1 MKLIAYR
8 LLILFLFLPF
18 ISWSQ
23 DISLFQEFNGRVSYY
38 SFGNTLNLEENSGG
52 TACDILSESSAEM
65 QLEPGQTVI
74 AAYLYW
80 AGPGDGDFTVAL
92 NGTVLSA
99 QRFFAYELPASEM
112 PYFGAF
118 YDVTSIIEA
127 TGNANYTLTGL
138 DLFDAIQPYCPG
150 VGNATNFGGW
160 AVTVVY
166 EDPVLPLNQVIVFDG
181 FESVSGNNPE
191 LDIELTNLDVIDN
204 AEAKIGFLSWEGDS
218 NIANNESLRLNGT
231 ILSNA
236 QNPADNAF
244 NGTNT
249 FTGSNE
255 LFNMDIDVYSVANL
269 IQPGDET
276 ALIQLTSDQDFVL
289 INNVITVLNTALPD
303 ADIVMDNV
311 VVGTDCGDDEITVDY
326 TVSNTNGLDRLPM
339 ASVGFYANNIL
350 LDQTQTSGFLN
361 VGASESGSI
370 TLTIPTSVP
379 ANFLLRAI
387 VDDIAQINELDEDNN
402 EDNQEVQL
410 LRFPVVV
417 GLRNLALCDVV
428 GEEFFDLTVATAQI
442 DPENTITFHLSEAD
456 ANNEDNAIINPEAYQ
471 NTANPETIWIR
482 VANDDCFVIDS
493 FEVEILICPLPDATI
508 TVDNEIYACRQRDL
522 VIDYTVSNNKGTAL
536 LPAATPI
543 VFYADAT
550 IIAQAQTQADIP
562 RGGAEMNSITIPL
575 SDNIPDNFVLL
586 ARVDDIGNGDGI
598 IQELN
603 EFNNEFE
610 INAEFGTIPPIE
622 NLPDLLECDQ
632 GFNTSTFDLTEQN
645 DFISTNA
652 GDVIQYFNT
661 IEDAISNENPIE
673 DAEQVINTSDP
684 QTIYVRLEN
693 EICFTT
699 ASFLL
704 TTENCPPEIYDG
716 LSPNDDRLND
726 VFIIGNLLNVYDG
739 FNLKIYSRE
748 GNLIYEGGNDDGF
761 WNGIPNTGI
770 LGQDKVVPTGTYFYV
785 LKVDDPNYP
794 EPFIGD
800 VYVNY

>member
-8 LLILFLFLPF
+8 LLIIIVFLP
-18 ISWSQ
+18 IYSWGQ

-38 SFGNTLNLEENSGG
+38 SFGNTLNLEENGFGSE
-52 TACDILSESSAEM
+52 CDILSESSAEM
-65 QLEPGQTVI
+65 QLEPGQTVL

-80 AGPGDGDFTVAL
+80 AGSGDGDFTVEL

-99 QRFFAYELPASEM
+99 QRFFSYELPASEM

-118 YDVTSIIEA
+118 YDVTSIVQA

-138 DLFDAIQPYCPG
+138 DLFDDIQPYCPG

-191 LDIELTNLDVIDN
+191 LDIELTDLDVIDN

-236 QNPADNAF
+236 LNPADNAF

-249 FTGSNE
+249 FTGSDM
-255 LFNMDIDVYSVANL
+255 LYNMDIDVYSVANI

-303 ADIVMDNV
+303 ADIVLDNV
-311 VVGTDCGDDEITVDY
+311 VIGTECGDDEISIDY

-339 ASVGFYANNIL
+339 VSIGFYADNSL

-361 VGASESGSI
+361 VGESESGSI
-370 TLTIPTSVP
+370 TLTIPANVP
-379 ANFLLRAI
+379 ADFLLRGI
-387 VDDIAQINELDEDNN
+387 VDDISQVNELNEDNN
-402 EDNQEVQL
+402 EDNLEVHL
-410 LRFPVVV
+410 LRFPVIV

-428 GEEFFDLTVATAQI
+428 GEEFFDLTIATAQI
-442 DPENTITFHLSEAD
+442 DPVNTITYHLSEDD
-456 ANNEDNAIINPEAYQ
+456 ANNEANAIPNPDNYQ
-471 NTANPETIWIR
+471 NTDNPETIWIR
-482 VANDDCFVIDS
+482 VANDECFVIDS
-493 FEVEILICPLPDATI
+493 FDVEILICPLPDATI
-508 TVDNEIYACRQRDL
+508 SIDNEIYACRQRDL
-522 VIDYTVSNNKGTAL
+522 VIDFTVRNTKGTAPL
-536 LPAATPI
+536 SAGTPI
-543 VFYADAT
+543 TFYADT
-550 IIAQAQTQADIP
+550 VVIAQSETQSIVP
-562 RGGAEMNSITIPL
+562 EGGEEMNSIVVPL
-575 SDNIPDNFVLL
+575 SDNIPDNFTLL
-586 ARVDDIGNGDGI
+586 ARVDDTGASDGI

-610 INAEFGTIPPIE
+610 ILAEFGTIPPIA
-622 NLPDLLECDQ
+622 NLPNLLECDQ
-632 GFNTSTFDLTEQN
+632 GFNTSLFDLTEQ
-645 DFISTNA
+645 DELISTNA

-661 IEDAISNENPIE
+661 IDDAVLNENPIQ
-673 DAEQVINTSDP
+673 DPEQFTNIVDP
-684 QTIYVRLEN
+684 QTVYVRLEN

-716 LSPNDDRLND
+716 LSPNGDNLND
-726 VFIIGNLLNVYDG
+726 EFIIGNLLNVYDS
-739 FNLKIYSRE
+739 FNLKIYSRK

-770 LGQDKVVPTGTYFYV
+770 LAQDKVVPVGTYFYV
-785 LKVDDPNYP
+785 LTVDDPNYP